1 MNTRNM
7 KKIIFIT
14 LLFSVAFPQ
23 VPAPTF
29 FLPTLSGKNFFASNL
44 YGEKAK
50 NPKVTVISFSASWCG
65 PCQKEIKALDSLSV
79 KFPEVGFYLIDYKEK
94 KAIVQKWV
102 NKINTKIPVLLA
114 NYGVVTKKFKVAKKD
129 EKEKLKVNL
138 PTLFVINKKGEII
151 YSHTGYKDEDAEK
164 LIDILGK

>member
-1 MNTRNM
+1 
-7 KKIIFIT
+7 
-14 LLFSVAFPQ
+14 
-23 VPAPTF
+23 
-29 FLPTLSGKNFFASNL
+29 
-44 YGEKAK
+44 
-50 NPKVTVISFSASWCG
+50 
-65 PCQKEIKALDSLSV
+65 
-79 KFPEVGFYLIDYKEK
+79 LIDYKEK

-102 NKINTKIPVLLA
+102 NKINTKIPVLLD

-129 EKEKLKVNL
+129 EKGKLQVNL